1 MKETTSKKRNSK
13 QIFRFVVAGTLNA
26 VIIAAVVWFL
36 MDELGCNYLW
46 SNVAGYSA
54 ALINNFFWSK
64 FWVFSAGKGFYARQ
78 AILFLLA
85 FACAYGAQV
94 LVLLAMVEGAG
105 WDEFISQ
112 FPSLF
117 IYGAVNF
124 LMNKKITFP
133 ESSEPNDDTR

>member
-64 FWVFSAGKGFYARQ
+64 YWVFSAGKGFYARQ

-124 LMNKKITFP
+124 VMNKKITVP

>member
-1 MKETTSKKRNSK
+1 MAN
-13 QIFRFVVAGTLNA
+13 
-26 VIIAAVVWFL
+26 
-36 MDELGCNYLW
+36 
-46 SNVAGYSA
+46 
-54 ALINNFFWSK
+54 LINNFFWSK
-64 FWVFSAGKGFYARQ
+64 YWVFSAGKGFYARQ

>member
-1 MKETTSKKRNSK
+1 MRQSI
-13 QIFRFVVAGTLNA
+13 QIIRFVIVGFSNA
-26 VIIAAVVWFL
+26 VITAVVVWAL
-36 MDELGCNYLW
+36 MHLLGCNYLW
-46 SNVAGYSA
+46 SNMAGYVA
-54 ALINNFFWSK
+54 ALVNNFFWSK
-64 FWVFSAGKGFYARQ
+64 YWVFSAGKGFYARQ

-124 LMNKKITFP
+124 VMNKKITFP
-133 ESSEPNDDTR
+133 ESSEPNDDTQ